1 MMPQNPFFDFL
12 RKETVRIL
20 LERLQ
25 GSMYDKLDSFP
36 MDEPASENIEEQLD
50 NAYVNRKGVPLAM
63 DIFKPKVDPNTE
75 LPVIIVIHGGG
86 LVAGDRRISRKFSR
100 TLAEKG
106 YLVFSIEYRL
116 VPRANVCEQLDD
128 VCAGMDLIG
137 KKLVDFNVDFTRIFL
152 VSESAGAYLATYVA
166 AMKNSKKLQN
176 AIGYEPTR
184 MKFKALGMLSGMFY
198 TNRQDPI
205 GLLLSEQFYGE
216 KGNDGT
222 FMQYTDPEHPEIVHN
237 LPPTFLVTSRG
248 DFLNRYTLDYHKAL
262 KKAGNDTH
270 LLYYGSKELIHSFP
284 TLSPDR
290 EETPEAIDKML
301 AWFEN
306 QTVKAERKRKMNK
319 SEMKKNNMVA
329 NRIESGEIANQ
340 KMWKFIN
347 EVNSVSEER
356 LNATA
361 MVSGGREYTYR
372 QLFRLW
378 DRYAEVFS
386 ALKINEKNHSR
397 AAVIGNANAELISTL
412 YALNMTGASVSLVS
426 GMDMFFV
433 DRFEQAII
441 VEKITDVIICSTIA
455 RPEVLKMLLSNK
467 EKFGLRNIIIIRDS
481 EKELPNGSMEKMVIR
496 MGYQQV
502 RNMPGILFMHK
513 LLEEYEATPIT
524 YGSSESKEAA
534 FIVHT
539 SGTTKGIHKPIPHS
553 DNGVNSAV
561 TSFLKN
567 PLFNGFCGKRTIISG
582 DISGAYIMVNQI
594 HLPLAMGCPIVCLPS
609 IGLPVHD
616 PKILEKKQV
625 GIFFTAATWLDTI
638 IKIPNLQVDLSNL
651 KYVVVGGS
659 SISPEQKKR
668 YNEFLK
674 EHGAKVKCA
683 NGYGLSEV
691 CGACIVASPDRDDAA
706 IGYPLPHIKVKIFDE
721 QEKKF
726 YDLTDGPRTGVLY
739 INSPSVSSGKIDDT
753 VFFEL
758 EDVDGEDYLCTY
770 DLVTVNEDGSL
781 TCCGRANRFFINNE
795 GIRFDAGIV
804 ETSIGAQPDVES
816 CAIVPDYSKALHDTM
831 PSLYVQ
837 TVTSGPLAVKTVQQA
852 LYNVFIRD
860 GKFAET
866 NLPTQCVIADK
877 LPITQTGKVSIYDI
891 QKNGVKNGKYFRVE
905 AIRVDNALADIKL
918 IPIPGKDV
926 FSGHGV
932 PEELLKDQE
941 SFMNMSNFG
950 SMGGGN
956 TVGADNQQAPQ
967 GFGYQQMPNFQPQGF
982 GYQQMP
988 NFQPQGFGYQ
998 QMPNFQPQG
1007 FGYQQM
1013 PNFQPQ
1019 GFGYQQ
1025 MPNFQPQGFGY
1036 QPKTEGQ
1043 QMPQGFGYQQMPN
1056 FQPQGFGYQP
1066 NTEGQQTPQGFGY
1079 QQMSN
1084 FQPQGFGY
1092 QTGSA
1097 DAVGGSQ
1104 PFNGAMPA
1112 MMGQIMNILGFFFKN
1127 SQDDYD
1133 YED

>member
-1 MMPQNPFFDFL
+1 MTPQNSFFDIL
-12 RKETVRIL
+12 RKESVRII

-25 GSMYDKLDSFP
+25 GSIIDKMDSFSI
-36 MDEPASENIEEQLD
+36 DEPANEKIEEQLD

-63 DIFKPKVDPNTE
+63 DVFKPKVNPNTE

-86 LVAGDRRISRKFSR
+86 LVAGDRRISRKLSR

-116 VPRANVCEQLDD
+116 APRANVCEQLDD

-166 AMKNSKKLQN
+166 AMKNSTKLQN
-176 AIGYEPTR
+176 AIGYQPTR
-184 MKFKALGMLSGMFY
+184 MSFKALGLFSGMFY

-222 FMQYTDPEHPEIVHN
+222 FLQYTNPEHPEIVQN
-237 LPPTFLVTSRG
+237 LPPIFFVTSRG

-290 EETPEAIDKML
+290 EETTEAIDKML

-306 QTVKAERKRKMNK
+306 QTTKAERKRKMNK
-319 SEMKKNNMVA
+319 SEIKKNNMVTE
-329 NRIESGEIANQ
+329 RIESGEIANQ
-340 KMWKFIN
+340 KMWKFIK
-347 EVNSVSEER
+347 ELNSVSEER

-361 MVSGGREYTYR
+361 MISGGREYTYR
-372 QLFRLW
+372 QMFRLW

-386 ALKINEKNHSR
+386 ALKINEKNKSR
-397 AAVIGNANAELISTL
+397 AAVIGNASAELIATI
-412 YALNMTGASVSLVS
+412 YALNMTGTSISMIT
-426 GMDMFFV
+426 GMEMFFV

-441 VEKITDVIICSTIA
+441 AEKITDVIISSTIA
-455 RPEVLKMLLSNK
+455 RPEVLKMMLSNK

-481 EKELPNGSMEKMVIR
+481 EKELPNGSIEKMVIR
-496 MGYQQV
+496 MGYQQI
-502 RNMPGILFMHK
+502 RNMPGILFMHN
-513 LLEEYEATPIT
+513 LLEKYEATPIT
-524 YGSSESKEAA
+524 YGSSESKETSV
-534 FIVHT
+534 IVHT

-553 DNGVNSAV
+553 DNSINSAV
-561 TSFLKN
+561 TSFLNN
-567 PLFNGFCGKRTIISG
+567 PLFDGFSGKRTIISG
-582 DISGAYIMVNQI
+582 DYAGAYIVVNQI
-594 HLPLAMGCPIVCLPS
+594 HLPLAMGCPIVIIPS
-609 IGLPVHD
+609 IGMPAHD
-616 PKILEKKQV
+616 PKLLEKNKI
-625 GIFFTAATWLDTI
+625 GIFFTGGVWFDNI
-638 IKIPNLQVDLSNL
+638 IKIPNLELDLSSL
-651 KYVVVGGS
+651 EYVVLGGS
-659 SISPEQKKR
+659 SISPEQKKK

-674 EHGAKVKCA
+674 KHGANVKCA
-683 NGYGLSEV
+683 NGYGLSEI
-691 CGACIVASPDRDDAA
+691 CGACIVAPPEREDAA
-706 IGYPLPHIKVKIFDE
+706 IGYPLPHVKVKIFDE

-726 YDLTDGPRTGVLY
+726 YDLSDGPRTGVLY
-739 INSPSVSSGKIDDT
+739 LNSPSVSSGKIDDT

-758 EDVDGEDYLCTY
+758 EEVDGEEYLCTY

-795 GIRFDAGIV
+795 GVRFDAGIV
-804 ETSIGAQPDVES
+804 ETSIGAQPDIES

-837 TVTSGPLAVKTVQQA
+837 TATSGPIAVKTVQQA
-852 LYNVFIRD
+852 LCNVFIKD

-877 LPITQTGKVSIYDI
+877 LPITATGKVSIYDI
-891 QKNGVKNGKYFRVE
+891 QKNGVSNGIYFRVD
-905 AIRVDNALADIKL
+905 AIRVDDALVDIKL

-932 PEELLKDQE
+932 PEELMKDLE
-941 SFMNMSNFG
+941 SFNNMNKFG
-950 SMGGGN
+950 SMSGAN
-956 TVGADNQQAPQ
+956 TNGTTEGQQAPQ
-967 GFGYQQMPNFQPQGF
+967 GFGYQQMANFMPQGF
-982 GYQQMP
+982 SYQQMANFMPQGFSYQQMP
-988 NFQPQGFGYQ
+988 NFK
-998 QMPNFQPQG
+998 
-1007 FGYQQM
+1007 
-1013 PNFQPQ
+1013 
-1019 GFGYQQ
+1019 
-1025 MPNFQPQGFGY
+1025 PQGFGY
-1036 QPKTEGQ
+1036 QPMAEGQ
-1043 QMPQGFGYQQMPN
+1043 QAPQGFNYQQMP
-1056 FQPQGFGYQP
+1056 
-1066 NTEGQQTPQGFGY
+1066 
-1079 QQMSN
+1079 
-1084 FQPQGFGY
+1084 
-1092 QTGSA
+1092 
-1097 DAVGGSQ
+1097 
-1104 PFNGAMPA
+1104 A
-1112 MMGQIMNILGFFFKN
+1112 MMSQLMNILGLYFKN